1 MGEHLAAEQLAQ
13 AIRQVAQRARTE
25 EDVRVGVEHA
35 LGATLQ
41 ALGLTTRPEYEKTVF
56 SGSADAVYGHVTIEY
71 KRPGRLAEK
80 GFAARLAEQIARYLT
95 DQARRAGSPARQAEA
110 LEKMIGVGLDG
121 EQIMF
126 LRYSASGRKRDLP
139 LPTPTPAP
147 PPMLALSEVE
157 GSAEGIGEGVKGH
170 FQVVGPVPVGRESVE
185 LLLLYL
191 RSLSRKPLTP
201 EALAADFGPEGE
213 IAPRLVNLFYT
224 ALQAHRDHP
233 RVATFFAEWDRL
245 FGIVYGEELGQA
257 EKDAPELAALYRM
270 TSPVGTSG
278 RSPLQLKP
286 LFFAVHTYYALLMKF
301 LAVEL
306 ASLQGG
312 ALVGSFVAALPA
324 LPDDAL
330 RRELADLENGGTF
343 ALLGINNFLEGD
355 FFGWYLDAWGA
366 DPHPRPLSLAGRG
379 ESAPSPQGGEGRGE
393 GGKGDTLADG
403 IRALARTLAD
413 FEPATS
419 TLEPEHTRDL
429 LKKLYQYLVPRKLRH
444 DLGEYYTPD
453 WLAERLLNQVGY
465 DGDPAERLIDPGCG
479 SGTFLIL
486 ALRRLRQYAADRLI
500 PPDQVLDAA
509 LRNIVGFDL
518 NPLSVI
524 AARTNYLLA
533 LGDLLRYRRGPID
546 LPVYMCDS
554 ILTPTAQADFF
565 GTTYR
570 LHTVVG
576 HFDIPGETVAAGEM
590 GALSALLER
599 CVRGQ
604 YAPDE
609 FLARARRELTVTEPM
624 TATVLEGLYRRLF
637 YLAGEGRNGLWARL
651 IKNAF
656 APVLVGRFDYVV
668 GNPPWVNW
676 ESLSAEYR
684 EATKRLWT
692 DYGLFSLKGH
702 AARLGGGKKDLA
714 MLFAY
719 AAIDHYLKPKGKLG
733 FVITQTV
740 FKTKG
745 AGDGF
750 RRFRLGEKG
759 DPLRVLYVDDLSRL
773 QPFEGASNRTSVMV
787 CQRRQATRYPVPYT
801 LWGRGTGS
809 ANVSIDKPLDTVLAE
824 TTRAN
829 LWAQPV
835 DADNPTSPWM
845 TARKAALKA
854 LQKAIG
860 PAAYQARAGSCTWAN
875 GVYWVRII
883 GQRPDGLLLIA
894 NLEDVGKRAVAGE
907 QAAVEPDLVYPLL
920 RGREVERWRATS
932 NAHILVVQ
940 DPETRKG
947 YAESKMRVE
956 YPRLYGYLKRFEPV
970 LRSRS
975 GFKQYFDPAKDPFYT
990 MYNVAPYTFAPYK
1003 VVWRE
1008 VAPGLNAAVVSSHSS
1023 EYLEDKVLVPDHT
1036 LILIACESAD
1046 EAHFVCAVLNSAPSR
1061 LVVQAYV
1068 ALHPSPHV
1076 LEHIAVPQFDAG
1088 DPVHARLAAL
1098 SQQAHQLAASDLTG
1112 LETIEAQVDQAAAEL
1127 WGLTD
1132 QELREIRR
1140 SLEELG

>member
-1 MGEHLAAEQLAQ
+1 MSSNPIAAENLAK
-13 AIRQVAQRARTE
+13 AIRQVAKRAHSE
-25 EDVRVGVEHA
+25 EDLRVGVEHA

-41 ALGLTTRPEYEKTVF
+41 ALGLTATPEYEKTTL
-56 SGSADAVYGHVTIEY
+56 SGSADAVYGHAVIEY

-80 GFAARLAEQIARYLT
+80 DFPAKLARQIARYLT
-95 DQARRAGSPARQAEA
+95 DLARRAGGRAKQVEA
-110 LEKMIGVGLDG
+110 LERMIGIGLDG
-121 EQIMF
+121 EHILF
-126 LRYSASGRKRDLP
+126 LRYSASGRVRESP
-139 LPTPTPAP
+139 IPALTGGQASFLKADEYP
-147 PPMLALSEVE
+147 
-157 GSAEGIGEGVKGH
+157 GG
-170 FQVVGPVPVGRESVE
+170 FQMVGPVPVGRESVE

-201 EALAADFGPEGE
+201 EALAADFGPQGD
-213 IAPRLVNLFYT
+213 IAPNLVNVFYT
-224 ALQAHRDHP
+224 ALQAHLETGHP
-233 RVATFFAEWDRL
+233 RVATFFAEWDRI
-245 FGIVYGEELGQA
+245 FGIVYGEELGKA
-257 EKDAPELAALYRM
+257 EKDAPELAALYRA
-270 TSPVGTSG
+270 VSG
-278 RSPLQLKP
+278 AELKP

-324 LPDDAL
+324 TTEKQLY
-330 RRELADLENGGTF
+330 RELTNLENGGTF

-355 FFGWYLDAWGA
+355 FFGWYLDAWDQPCEG
-366 DPHPRPLSLAGRG
+366 S
-379 ESAPSPQGGEGRGE
+379 EPSQGS
-393 GGKGDTLADG
+393 LADG

-465 DGDPAERLIDPGCG
+465 KGESDKRLIDPGCG

-486 ALRRLRQYAADRLI
+486 ALRRLRQYAADHLI
-500 PPDQVLDAA
+500 PPADVLDAA

-533 LGDLLRYRRGPID
+533 LGDLLRYRRGPVD

-554 ILTPTAQADFF
+554 ILTPTERADIF
-565 GTTYR
+565 GKSYR
-570 LHTVVG
+570 LRTVVG
-576 HFDIPGETVAAGEM
+576 DFDIPGETVAAGEM
-590 GALSALLER
+590 GALSALLES
-599 CVRGQ
+599 CVRDQ
-604 YAPDE
+604 YTPQE
-609 FLARARRELTVTEPM
+609 FLARARRELTVSEATTES
-624 TATVLEGLYRRLF
+624 VLEGLYRRL
-637 YLAGEGRNGLWARL
+637 YHLDEEGRNGLWARL
-651 IKNAF
+651 LKNAF
-656 APVLVGRFDYVV
+656 APVLVGEFDFVV

-684 EATKRLWT
+684 EATKRLWV

-719 AAIDHYLKPKGKLG
+719 ASIDHYLRKGGRLG
-733 FVITQTV
+733 FVMTQTV

-759 DPLRVLYVDDLSRL
+759 QRFRVLHVDDLSRL
-773 QPFEGASNRTSVMV
+773 QPFEGATNRTSVVV
-787 CQRRQATRYPVPYT
+787 CQRGQKTRYPVPYT
-801 LWGRGTGS
+801 LWSRGTGR
-809 ANVSIDKPLDTVLAE
+809 ARVDIDKPLDEVLAE

-835 DADNPTSPWM
+835 DGKTLTSPWM

-854 LQKAIG
+854 LQKVIG
-860 PAAYQARAGSCTWAN
+860 PATYQARAGSCTWAN
-875 GVYWVRII
+875 GIYWVKVL
-883 GQRPDGLLLIA
+883 GKRPDGLLLID
-894 NLEDVGKRAVAGE
+894 NLEDIGKRQIASE
-907 QAAVEPDLVYPLL
+907 QAAVKPDLVYPLL
-920 RGREVERWRATS
+920 RGREVGRWRAS
-932 NAHILVVQ
+932 SSAYILVVQ

-947 YAESKMRVE
+947 YEESKMRVE
-956 YPRLYGYLKRFEPV
+956 YPHLYGYLKCFEDI

-975 GFKQYFDPAKDPFYT
+975 GMKRYFDPAKDPFYS

-1008 VAPGLNAAVVSSHSS
+1008 VAHGINAAVVSTHQSSH
-1023 EYLEDKVLVPDHT
+1023 LGDKVLIPDHT
-1036 LILIACESAD
+1036 LILIPCESAD
-1046 EAHFVCAVLNSAPSR
+1046 EAHFVCATLNSAPSR
-1061 LVVQAYV
+1061 LVVRAYV

-1076 LEHIAVPQFDAG
+1076 LQHIAVPQFDAEN
-1088 DPVHARLAAL
+1088 PTHTRLAAL
-1098 SQQAHQLAASDLTG
+1098 SQQAHQLAAAGDEAG
-1112 LETIEAQVDQAAAEL
+1112 LAAVEAQVDEAAAEL
-1127 WGLTD
+1127 WGITD
-1132 QELREIRR
+1132 RELKAIRR